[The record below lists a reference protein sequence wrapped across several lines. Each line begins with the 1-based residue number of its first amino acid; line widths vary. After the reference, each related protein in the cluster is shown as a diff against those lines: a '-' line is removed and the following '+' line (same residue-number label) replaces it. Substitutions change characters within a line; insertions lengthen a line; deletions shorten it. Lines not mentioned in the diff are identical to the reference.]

1 MKTWVTLLLSAAAFS
16 AEIRAQEP
24 TVEAYLDPPE
34 VAIGEQ
40 FRLVVE
46 VNGARSVESVV
57 LPEFF
62 DFAQCINPYDPFV
75 GVKVGDAEAG
85 AAANTVTLSY
95 VFFATQAGFFEMRP
109 FRITADGRTM
119 ETEALALLVGTSEVT
134 VEARVEPTEVRV
146 GDEFELS
153 VEVFGSKSEFFEF
166 VAPDFFDF
174 AESNGGCHG
183 LGRRF
188 RCRMLARTPGEYV
201 IPPIQVIDQGKT
213 FESEPVTLVITDEP
227 PRVEL
232 RTGLMSGSIW
242 VGGEF
247 TFRFEV
253 LGTHELD
260 EEPGV
265 PETGGFAE
273 LVQGGRPMLTGG
285 SGGDR
290 MSYDY
295 RFRALQPGRF
305 DIGPLR
311 IVADGR
317 TFESD
322 PVSVTVG
329 EVPAGDSDPPDDL
342 SLTGV
347 PSRTRAYVGQ
357 PVVVTFSAARNE
369 DNGLLLWGTRSW
381 PTSEDFDVL
390 DRGYLPGKMALQPR
404 RPGQLEVGAATVEAR
419 IQNPWESGLW
429 DDDPLR
435 QARRRGIGEATTYS
449 YSSATHWLDSEF
461 TSHILTSDPFTLE
474 VLPLPDQGRPDSF
487 RGHVGTLEV
496 SSRLTGTRVV
506 VGKSVTLEVKVSVE
520 GHVEGLANPEIDFPR
535 GFEVSEP
542 EVDTE
547 SPNRGD
553 FLSGTRTYTYRL
565 TAVTPGTYVIPA
577 VEMSY
582 FDAESE
588 SYGTAR
594 GHAFTVTVSAGAEG
608 REDG

>member
-1 MKTWVTLLLSAAAFS
+1 MKTWVTLLVSAGALS

-24 TVEAYLDPPE
+24 TVGAYLDPPE

-46 VNGARSVESVV
+46 VNGARTVESVV
-57 LPEFF
+57 IPEFF
-62 DFAQCINPYDPFV
+62 DFAQCINPYDPVV

-85 AAANTVTLSY
+85 AEANTVTLSY

-109 FRITADGRTM
+109 FRITADGQTM

-134 VEARVEPTEVRV
+134 VEARVEPTEVGV
-146 GDEFELS
+146 EDEFELS
-153 VEVFGSKSEFFEF
+153 VDVFGSKSESFEF

-174 AESNGGCHG
+174 AESNGGCG
-183 LGRRF
+183 VAGRRF
-188 RCRMLARTPGEYV
+188 RCRMRARTPGEYV
-201 IPPIQVIDQGKT
+201 IPPIEVIDQENT
-213 FESEPVTLVITDEP
+213 YESEPVTLVITDEP

-232 RTGLMSGSIW
+232 WTGLMSGSIW

-253 LGTHELD
+253 VGTHELD

-265 PETGGFAE
+265 PETGSSAE
-273 LVQGGRPMLTGG
+273 LVRVGGPMLTGASDG
-285 SGGDR
+285 NR

-305 DIGPLR
+305 EIGPLR

-322 PVSVTVG
+322 PVSVTVN
-329 EVPAGDSDPPDDL
+329 EVPTGDSDPPDDL

-347 PSRTRAYVGQ
+347 PNRTRAYVGQ
-357 PVVVTFSAARNE
+357 PVVVTFSAAPSE
-369 DNGLLLWGTRSW
+369 DNGLRLWGTQSW
-381 PTSEDFDVL
+381 PSPEGFDVL
-390 DRGYLPGKMALQPR
+390 DRGHLPGKMALLPR
-404 RPGQLEVGAATVEAR
+404 EPGQLEVGAATVEAR
-419 IQNPWESGLW
+419 IQKPWDPGLW

-435 QARRRGIGEATTYS
+435 QAQRRGIGEPTTF
-449 YSSATHWLDSEF
+449 SSVTHWLDSEF

-474 VLPLPDQGRPDSF
+474 VLPLPDRDRPDFF

-496 SSRLTGTRVV
+496 ASRLNGTRVL
-506 VGKSVTLEVKVSVE
+506 VGESLTLEVKVFVE
-520 GHVEGLANPEIDFPR
+520 GHVEGLADPEIDFPR

-542 EVDTE
+542 EMDTGF
-547 SPNRGD
+547 PNRGD
-553 FLSGTRTYTYRL
+553 FLSGSRTYTYRL

-577 VEMSY
+577 VGMSY
-582 FDAESE
+582 FNAVSQ

-594 GHAFTVTVSAGAEG
+594 GHAFTVTVVSAGAEG
-608 REDG
+608 REED

>member
-1 MKTWVTLLLSAAAFS
+1 MKTWVTLLVSAGALSA
-16 AEIRAQEP
+16 ETRAQEP

-46 VNGARSVESVV
+46 VNGARTVESVV

-134 VEARVEPTEVRV
+134 VEAVVEPTEVGV

-183 LGRRF
+183 MGRSF
-188 RCRMLARTPGEYV
+188 RCRMRARTPGEFV
-201 IPPIQVIDQGKT
+201 IPPIEVIDQGNT
-213 FESEPVTLVITDEP
+213 YESEPVTLVITDEP
-227 PRVEL
+227 PHVEL
-232 RTGLMSGSIW
+232 WTGLMSGSIW

-253 LGTHELD
+253 VGTHELD

-265 PETGGFAE
+265 PETGSFAE
-273 LVQGGRPMLTGG
+273 LVRAGGPMLTGG
-285 SGGDR
+285 TGGNR

-305 DIGPLR
+305 EIGPQR
-311 IVADGR
+311 VVADGR

-322 PVSVTVG
+322 PVSVTVS
-329 EVPAGDSDPPDDL
+329 EVPTGDADPPDDL

-347 PSRTRAYVGQ
+347 PDRTRAYVGQ
-357 PVVVTFSAARNE
+357 PVVVTFSAAPSE
-369 DNGLLLWGTRSW
+369 DDGLLLWGTRSW
-381 PTSEDFDVL
+381 PSSEDFDVL
-390 DRGYLPGKMALQPR
+390 DRGYLPGKMAFQPK
-404 RPGQLEVGAATVEAR
+404 RPGQLEVGAATVEVR
-419 IQNPWESGLW
+419 IQKPWDPGLW
-429 DDDPLR
+429 DDDPLA
-435 QARRRGIGEATTYS
+435 QARRRGIGEPTTYS
-449 YSSATHWLDSEF
+449 SVTHWLDREF
-461 TSHILTSDPFTLE
+461 TSHVLTSDPFALE
-474 VLPLPDQGRPDSF
+474 VLPLPDRDRPDAF

-496 SSRLTGTRVV
+496 ASRLNGTRAD
-506 VGKSVTLEVKVSVE
+506 VGESLTLEVKVFVE
-520 GHVEGLANPEIDFPR
+520 GHVEGLADPEIDFPG

-542 EVDTE
+542 EMDTE
-547 SPNRGD
+547 FPNRGD
-553 FLSGTRTYTYRL
+553 SLSGSRTYTYHL
-565 TAVTPGTYVIPA
+565 TATTPGIYVIPA

-582 FDAESE
+582 FDPETE
-588 SYGTAR
+588 SYGTTR
-594 GHAFTVTVSAGAEG
+594 SHPFTVTVVPVGAEA
-608 REDG
+608 R

>member
-1 MKTWVTLLLSAAAFS
+1 M
-16 AEIRAQEP
+16 
-24 TVEAYLDPPE
+24 
-34 VAIGEQ
+34 
-40 FRLVVE
+40 
-46 VNGARSVESVV
+46 
-57 LPEFF
+57 
-62 DFAQCINPYDPFV
+62 
-75 GVKVGDAEAG
+75 
-85 AAANTVTLSY
+85 
-95 VFFATQAGFFEMRP
+95 FFATQAGFFEMRP

-119 ETEALALLVGTSEVT
+119 ETEALALLAGTSEVT
-134 VEARVEPTEVRV
+134 VEARVEPTEVGV

-153 VEVFGSKSEFFEF
+153 VEVFGSKSEFCEF
-166 VAPDFFDF
+166 VAP
-174 AESNGGCHG
+174 
-183 LGRRF
+183 
-188 RCRMLARTPGEYV
+188 
-201 IPPIQVIDQGKT
+201 
-213 FESEPVTLVITDEP
+213 
-227 PRVEL
+227 
-232 RTGLMSGSIW
+232 
-242 VGGEF
+242 
-247 TFRFEV
+247 V

-273 LVQGGRPMLTGG
+273 LVRGGRPMPTGG

-322 PVSVTVG
+322 PVSVAVG

-381 PTSEDFDVL
+381 PSSEDFDVL

-419 IQNPWESGLW
+419 IQKPWDPGLW
-429 DDDPLR
+429 DDDPSR
-435 QARRRGIGEATTYS
+435 QARRRGIGEAPTHS
-449 YSSATHWLDSEF
+449 YSSVTHWLDSAF
-461 TSHILTSDPFTLE
+461 TSQILTSDPFTLE

-487 RGHVGTLEV
+487 RGHIGKLAVT
-496 SSRLTGTRVV
+496 SRIDGTRVA
-506 VGKSVTLEVKVSVE
+506 VGETIVMEVKVFVE

-535 GFEVSEP
+535 GFEVAIP
-542 EVDTE
+542 EMDTE
-547 SPNRGD
+547 FPNRGD
-553 FLSGTRTYTYRL
+553 FLSGARTYTYRL
-565 TAVTPGTYVIPA
+565 TATIPGTYVIPA

-594 GHAFTVTVSAGAEG
+594 GHAFTVTVVSAGAEG
-608 REDG
+608 REEG